1 MANRYWTTH
10 EIKKLEELYVRDGVR
25 AIRCAQLLD
34 RSESSVYHALAE
46 HNIKREAGPYATRAL
61 YVPKGVRN
69 LALIEAGRKGIP
81 ITRYISDLIRND
93 IGCDA

>member
-1 MANRYWTTH
+1 MASKFWTTD
-10 EIKKLEELYVRDGVR
+10 ELKQLETLYVRDGVR

-34 RSESSVYHALAE
+34 RSAPSVYHALAK
-46 HNIKREAGPYATRAL
+46 HNIKREIGPYAVRAL

-93 IGCDA
+93 IGCNA